1 MPPLGD
7 KWVTELVAALREKD
21 IIPNKTPLPGD
32 LGKRIEAGLKALVAE
47 RNRAHGFTQPR
58 RRPQPDKPAD
68 TEPRLATHIEVPTYF
83 DAPLVIVS
91 SLQNFGA
98 IVNPEVLKDCGFG
111 RVAVISHH
119 GAARDETDESNIA
132 RFGHWAGVYRS
143 LGIAFGTWGYLDGTP
158 SPAAE
163 AAFAAEDCRRLGAD
177 FYLANAEKEYSFID
191 HSGAQSPAHAQRSH
205 DFVQEWKRQ
214 GLTIPTGLLTY
225 GTIEAIDYPAWLSAG
240 WTTKIAELFN
250 GAAVDPHFAVDQAR
264 REGFKSVIPLVGYH
278 QPVPFDTA
286 LKASGGKKIALY
298 TGENFNEGQYR
309 EIKALRG

>member
-7 KWVTELVAALREKD
+7 KWVSELVAALRDKE
-21 IIPNKTPLPGD
+21 IIPNATPQPGD

-47 RNRAHGFTQPR
+47 HNRAKGFTAPR
-58 RRPQPDKPAD
+58 PRPPEPAKTE
-68 TEPRLATHIEVPTYF
+68 TEPRLAAAATYF
-83 DAPLVIVS
+83 DEPLAIVS

-98 IVNPEVLKDCGFG
+98 IVNPEVLKECGFG
-111 RVAVISHH
+111 RVAVITHH

-132 RFGHWAGVYRS
+132 RFGHWAAVYRN
-143 LGIAFGTWGYLDGTP
+143 LGIAFGIWGYLDGKP

-163 AAFAAEDCRRLGAD
+163 AAFAADDCRRLGAD

-191 HSGAQSPAHAQRSH
+191 HDGSQNPAHAQRSH

-214 GLTIPTGLLTY
+214 GLAIPTGLLTY
-225 GTIEAIDYPAWLSAG
+225 GTIEAIDYPAWLNAG

-250 GAAVDPHFAVDQAR
+250 GAAVDPNFAVDQAR
-264 REGFKSVIPLVGYH
+264 REGFANVIPLVGYH
-278 QPVPFDTA
+278 QPVPFDAA
-286 LKASGGKKIALY
+286 LRAGGGKKIAVY
-298 TGENFNEGQYR
+298 TGENFNETQYR